1 MTPPRPG
8 GPEGAA
14 AAGGPAASARSG
26 RSGLF
31 ARLHRLLGTTLEI
44 VQLRVELLAT
54 DVQLGALRFLD
65 ALALALAAL
74 LLLAA
79 GLGLLAAWIV
89 LMMAPEYRLTAL
101 GVIAIVLLAAG
112 AWALA
117 GARARLRSAGGAF
130 AATRGELA
138 RDLTAL
144 GRDGSG
150 PA

>member
-1 MTPPRPG
+1 MPPRPG

-14 AAGGPAASARSG
+14 AAGGPAAAA

-65 ALALALAAL
+65 AVALALGAL

-101 GVIAIVLLAAG
+101 GVIAMIFLAAG

-144 GRDGSG
+144 GRDGGG